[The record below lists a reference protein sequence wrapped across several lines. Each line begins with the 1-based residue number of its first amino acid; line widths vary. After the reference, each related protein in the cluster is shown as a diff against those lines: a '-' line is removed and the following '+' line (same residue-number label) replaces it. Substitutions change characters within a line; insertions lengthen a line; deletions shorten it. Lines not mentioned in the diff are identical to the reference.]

1 MWDTGHRASSLYLGT
16 PSLLL
21 HAPTAPH
28 PTPLGQHPSTT
39 ESRPLLSWSL
49 RTGDTGAPL
58 PAVRTSVQAPPAE
71 DPPVGKGAR
80 DGAGAGCPHF
90 GTTSPRDLVAH
101 CTRGTRAA
109 ASTHLG
115 QDIPKRGGG
124 RTPSL
129 LPVQRHWPQ
138 ALALALSSQSLRD
151 RGGAAG
157 L

>member
-1 MWDTGHRASSLYLGT
+1 MGHRTQGIVTLFRDTLPPPPRS
-16 PSLLL
+16 
-21 HAPTAPH
+21 H
-28 PTPLGQHPSTT
+28 PTPPHPSGPTSLNNRKPAS
-39 ESRPLLSWSL
+39 ELVPPNWRHWSS
-49 RTGDTGAPL
+49 APHC
-58 PAVRTSVQAPPAE
+58 SVQAPPAE